1 MAGEERI
8 REIKAE
14 QCVRGDETVSGSLK
28 REKTA
33 VITLIGMAIM
43 LIAVAVKAVTSSMIA
58 AAAIHVAGLACFFII
73 EGIEK
78 TPDSESG
85 LSFKRFFSDLK
96 KPGVI
101 PLILFIL
108 VLSPAEMLL
117 SKAVFGSA
125 YIDHVLGRTNVPS
138 LDQFPLLL
146 FSQIVSVLGEEIEY
160 RAFFVGKG
168 MKRFSFWPVAVTD
181 AILFAAAHYATGAMG
196 IVAWDLG
203 FIFIDAVLFAI
214 LYRKT
219 GNCLI
224 SFVPHFLNNMIGF
237 FLVPYLFG

>member
-1 MAGEERI
+1 M
-8 REIKAE
+8 
-14 QCVRGDETVSGSLK
+14 SGSLK
-28 REKTA
+28 KDKTA
-33 VITLIGMAIM
+33 VITLIGMAVM
-43 LIAVAVKAVTSSMIA
+43 LIAVAVKAATSSMIA

-101 PLILFIL
+101 PLILFML
-108 VLSPAEMLL
+108 VLSPVEMLL

-125 YIDHVLGRTNVPS
+125 YIDHVLGRISVPN
-138 LDQFPLLL
+138 LDQLPLLL
-146 FSQIVSVLGEEIEY
+146 INQIASVLGEEIEF

-168 MKRFSFWPVAVTD
+168 MKRFSFWPVAV
-181 AILFAAAHYATGAMG
+181 AGAVLFAAAHYATGATG
-196 IVAWDLG
+196 IIAWDLG
-203 FIFIDAVLFAI
+203 GIFIDAVLFAI

-237 FLVPYLFG
+237 FLVPVLFG

>member
-1 MAGEERI
+1 MKSI
-8 REIKAE
+8 R
-14 QCVRGDETVSGSLK
+14 
-28 REKTA
+28 KTDKSA
-33 VITLIGMAIM
+33 ILTILGMAVMI
-43 LIAVAVKAVTSSMIA
+43 LAVAVKAATASVIA
-58 AAAIHVAGLACFFII
+58 AAVIHIAGLACFFII

-101 PLILFIL
+101 PLILFMIL
-108 VLSPAEMLL
+108 LSPAEMLL
-117 SKAVFGSA
+117 SKAVFNRA
-125 YIDHVLGRTNVPS
+125 YIDHVLGRIDVPG
-138 LDQFPLLL
+138 LDQLPMLL
-146 FSQIVSVLGEEIEY
+146 FSQIVSVLGEEIEF

-168 MKRFSFWPVAVTD
+168 MKQLPFWSVAIVG
-181 AILFAAAHYATGAMG
+181 AVIFAAAHYAAGAAG
-196 IVAWDLG
+196 IVAWDLCG
-203 FIFIDAVLFAI
+203 IFIDAILFAI

-237 FLVPYLFG
+237 FLVPVLFG

>member
-1 MAGEERI
+1 M
-8 REIKAE
+8 
-14 QCVRGDETVSGSLK
+14 SGSWK
-28 REKTA
+28 KDKSA
-33 VITLIGMAIM
+33 VITLIGMAVM
-43 LIAVAVKAVTSSMIA
+43 LIAVAVKAATSSVIA
-58 AAAIHVAGLACFFII
+58 AVAIHVAGLACFFII

-101 PLILFIL
+101 PLILFML

-117 SKAVFGSA
+117 SKAMFGRV
-125 YIDHVLGRTNVPS
+125 YIDHVLGRIRVSGPEQ
-138 LDQFPLLL
+138 LPLRL
-146 FSQIVSVLGEEIEY
+146 FRQIVSVLGEVIEF

-168 MKRFSFWPVAVTD
+168 MKRFSCWPVAGVG
-181 AILFAAAHYATGAMG
+181 AVLFAAAHYAAGPAG

-203 FIFIDAVLFAI
+203 GIFIDAILFAI
-214 LYRKT
+214 LYRRT

-224 SFVPHFLNNMIGF
+224 SFIPHFLSNMLGF
-237 FLVPYLFG
+237 FLVPLLFG

>member
-1 MAGEERI
+1 MPDAS
-8 REIKAE
+8 KKDN
-14 QCVRGDETVSGSLK
+14 VKL
-28 REKTA
+28 
-33 VITLIGMAIM
+33 ITLLGMAAMI
-43 LIAVAVKAVTSSMIA
+43 IAVAVKAATSSMIA
-58 AAAIHVAGLACFFII
+58 AAAIHVVGLACFFII

-101 PLILFIL
+101 PLIFFML
-108 VLSPAEMLL
+108 VLTPAQMLL
-117 SKAVFGSA
+117 SKAVFGRA
-125 YIDHVLGRTNVPS
+125 YIDHVLGRVNMPG
-138 LDQFPLLL
+138 LDQLPLLL
-146 FSQIVSVLGEEIEY
+146 FNQTVAVLGEEIEF

-168 MKRFSFWPVAVTD
+168 MKHFPFWPLTAVS
-181 AILFAAAHYATGAMG
+181 AVLFAAAHFVTGAPG

-203 FIFIDAVLFAI
+203 GILIDAILFAI

-224 SFVPHFLNNMIGF
+224 SFVPHFLNNMLGF
-237 FLVPYLFG
+237 FLVPILFG

>member
-1 MAGEERI
+1 MPVASKKDKVNIITLLGM
-8 REIKAE
+8 
-14 QCVRGDETVSGSLK
+14 
-28 REKTA
+28 A
-33 VITLIGMAIM
+33 VII
-43 LIAVAVKAVTSSMIA
+43 IAVAIKAATSSVIA
-58 AAAIHVAGLACFFII
+58 AAAIHIAGLACFFII

-101 PLILFIL
+101 PLILFML
-108 VLSPAEMLL
+108 VMTPAELLL
-117 SKAVFGSA
+117 SKAVFGRA
-125 YIDHVLGRTNVPS
+125 YIDHILGRVNMPG
-138 LDQFPLLL
+138 LDQLPLLL
-146 FSQIVSVLGEEIEY
+146 FNQNVSVLGEEIEF

-168 MKRFSFWPVAVTD
+168 MKRFSFWLVTIAGAVV
-181 AILFAAAHYATGAMG
+181 FATAHYAAGPAG

-203 FIFIDAVLFAI
+203 AIFIDAILFAI

-224 SFVPHFLNNMIGF
+224 SFIPHFLNNMIGF
-237 FLVPYLFG
+237 FLVPILFG

>member
-1 MAGEERI
+1 MAYSSRQD
-8 REIKAE
+8 RVK
-14 QCVRGDETVSGSLK
+14 L
-28 REKTA
+28 
-33 VITLIGMAIM
+33 ITIIGMAVM
-43 LIAVAVKAVTSSMIA
+43 LIAVAVKAATSSTLA
-58 AAAIHVAGLACFFII
+58 AAAIHIAGLACFFTI

-101 PLILFIL
+101 PLILLMLIMT
-108 VLSPAEMLL
+108 PAQMLM
-117 SKAVFGSA
+117 SRAVFGTA
-125 YIDHVLGRTNVPS
+125 YIDHVLGRVNAPG
-138 LDQFPLLL
+138 LDQLPLLL
-146 FSQIVSVLGEEIEY
+146 FSQIVSVLGEEIEF

-168 MKRFSFWPVAVTD
+168 MKHFSFWPVAIAGAV
-181 AILFAAAHYATGAMG
+181 LFAAAHYTAGAVG

-203 FIFIDAVLFAI
+203 AILIDAILFAI

-224 SFVPHFLNNMIGF
+224 SFIPHFLNNMIGF
-237 FLVPYLFG
+237 FLVPILFG

>member
-1 MAGEERI
+1 M
-8 REIKAE
+8 
-14 QCVRGDETVSGSLK
+14 SGSLK
-28 REKTA
+28 KDKTA
-33 VITLIGMAIM
+33 VITLIGMAVM
-43 LIAVAVKAVTSSMIA
+43 LIAVAVKAATSSMIA

-101 PLILFIL
+101 PLILFML

-117 SKAVFGSA
+117 CKAVFGSA
-125 YIDHVLGRTNVPS
+125 YIDHVLGRISVPN
-138 LDQFPLLL
+138 LDQLPLLL
-146 FSQIVSVLGEEIEY
+146 INQIASVLGEEIEF

-168 MKRFSFWPVAVTD
+168 MKRFSFWPVAV
-181 AILFAAAHYATGAMG
+181 AGAVLFAAAHYAKGATG
-196 IVAWDLG
+196 IIAWDLG
-203 FIFIDAVLFAI
+203 GIFIDAVLFAI

-237 FLVPYLFG
+237 FLVPVLFG

>member
-1 MAGEERI
+1 M
-8 REIKAE
+8 KAIH
-14 QCVRGDETVSGSLK
+14 
-28 REKTA
+28 KTDKS
-33 VITLIGMAIM
+33 VILTILGMAVMI
-43 LIAVAVKAVTSSMIA
+43 IAVAVKAATSSMIA
-58 AAAIHVAGLACFFII
+58 AAVIHIAGLACFFII

-101 PLILFIL
+101 PLILFMIL
-108 VLSPAEMLL
+108 LSPAEMLL
-117 SKAVFGSA
+117 SKAVFGRA
-125 YIDHVLGRTNVPS
+125 YIDHVLGRINVPG
-138 LDQFPLLL
+138 LGQLPLLL
-146 FSQIVSVLGEEIEY
+146 FNQTVSVLGEEIEF

-168 MKRFSFWPVAVTD
+168 MKRFSFWPVAIVG
-181 AILFAAAHYATGAMG
+181 AVLFAAAHYAAGAPG

-203 FIFIDAVLFAI
+203 GIFIDAILFAI

-224 SFVPHFLNNMIGF
+224 SFIPHFLSNMIGF
-237 FLVPYLFG
+237 FLVPVLFG

>member
-1 MAGEERI
+1 M
-8 REIKAE
+8 
-14 QCVRGDETVSGSLK
+14 SGSLK
-28 REKTA
+28 KDKTA
-33 VITLIGMAIM
+33 VITLIGMAVM
-43 LIAVAVKAVTSSMIA
+43 LIAVAVKAATSSMIA

-101 PLILFIL
+101 PLILFML
-108 VLSPAEMLL
+108 VLSPVEMLL

-125 YIDHVLGRTNVPS
+125 YIDHVLGRISVPN
-138 LDQFPLLL
+138 LDQLPLLL
-146 FSQIVSVLGEEIEY
+146 INQIASVLGEEIEF

-168 MKRFSFWPVAVTD
+168 MKRFSFWPIAVAGAV
-181 AILFAAAHYATGAMG
+181 LFAAAHYATGATG
-196 IVAWDLG
+196 IIAWDLG
-203 FIFIDAVLFAI
+203 GIFIDAVLFAI

-237 FLVPYLFG
+237 FLVPVLFG

>member
-1 MAGEERI
+1 MFDST
-8 REIKAE
+8 KNDK
-14 QCVRGDETVSGSLK
+14 VRM
-28 REKTA
+28 
-33 VITLIGMAIM
+33 ITLIGMAVMI
-43 LIAVAVKAVTSSMIA
+43 IAVAAKAATSSMIA
-58 AAAIHVAGLACFFII
+58 AAVIHIAGLACFFVI
-73 EGIEK
+73 EGVEK

-101 PLILFIL
+101 PLILLML

-117 SKAVFGSA
+117 SKAVFGRA
-125 YIDHVLGRTNVPS
+125 YIDHVLGRISMPS
-138 LDQFPLLL
+138 LDQLPLLL
-146 FSQIVSVLGEEIEY
+146 FSQIVTVLGEEIEF

-168 MKRFSFWPVAVTD
+168 MKRFPFWPVAV
-181 AILFAAAHYATGAMG
+181 AGAVLFAAAHYAAGPVG

-203 FIFIDAVLFAI
+203 AIFIDAILFAV

-224 SFVPHFLNNMIGF
+224 SFIPHFLNNMIGF
-237 FLVPYLFG
+237 FLVPVMFG

>member
-1 MAGEERI
+1 M
-8 REIKAE
+8 
-14 QCVRGDETVSGSLK
+14 TVSWK
-28 REKTA
+28 KDKAA
-33 VITLIGMAIM
+33 VITLVGMAVMI
-43 LIAVAVKAVTSSMIA
+43 IAVAVKAATSSVIA
-58 AAAIHVAGLACFFII
+58 AAAIHIAGLAGFFLV

-101 PLILFIL
+101 PLILFML
-108 VLSPAEMLL
+108 VLSPAEILL
-117 SKAVFGSA
+117 SRAVSGSA
-125 YIDHVLGRTNVPS
+125 YIDHVLGRVKVPG
-138 LDQFPLLL
+138 LDQLPLLL
-146 FSQIVSVLGEEIEY
+146 FNQIVSVLGEEIEF

-168 MKRFSFWPVAVTD
+168 SRRFSFWPVAIVG
-181 AILFAAAHYATGAMG
+181 AVLFAAAHYAAGNAA

-203 FIFIDAVLFAI
+203 GIFIDAILFAI
-214 LYRKT
+214 LYRRT

-237 FLVPYLFG
+237 FLVPVLFG

>member
-1 MAGEERI
+1 M
-8 REIKAE
+8 KAIH
-14 QCVRGDETVSGSLK
+14 
-28 REKTA
+28 KTDKS
-33 VITLIGMAIM
+33 VILTILGMAVMI
-43 LIAVAVKAVTSSMIA
+43 IAVAVKAATSSMIA
-58 AAAIHVAGLACFFII
+58 AAVIHIAGLACFFII

-101 PLILFIL
+101 PLILFMIL
-108 VLSPAEMLL
+108 LSPAEMLL
-117 SKAVFGSA
+117 SKAVFGRA
-125 YIDHVLGRTNVPS
+125 YIDHVLGRINVPG
-138 LDQFPLLL
+138 LDQLPLLL
-146 FSQIVSVLGEEIEY
+146 FNQIVSVLGEEIEF

-168 MKRFSFWPVAVTD
+168 MKRFSFWPVAIVG
-181 AILFAAAHYATGAMG
+181 AVLFAAAHYVAGAAG

-203 FIFIDAVLFAI
+203 GIFIDAILFAI
-214 LYRKT
+214 LYRRT

-237 FLVPYLFG
+237 FLVPILFG